1 MNFTKQLG
9 LWLVLALCA
18 MTVFAGGQQA
28 EASAAAKEPI
38 TLNLWH
44 IHTQVTRKTPI
55 ENAARR
61 FEAANPGVTVV
72 VSVYE
77 NDPYKT
83 KIKTVSGSEFP
94 DVFHSWGGGWLK
106 SFVDAG
112 LVADITADS
121 KAWQDKVNPAALAFN
136 KFDGK
141 LYGSPYLNSSTILY
155 YNKAIFDKFGLK
167 PPATYSELLSVCK
180 TLKDNGV
187 IPFALGNKSKW
198 PGAQHFVLLSMRLG
212 GPDIFQQAIDKKV
225 KFTDP
230 AFIKAG
236 EMLQDL
242 VAKGYFPAGV
252 NGINYDT
259 GGSRMM
265 FYTEQCAMILQTSG
279 FMPACK
285 SENPEFYANKL
296 GVALYPAIEGGK
308 GKATDLLSGE
318 NAFSVSASSKNK
330 AMAAKLVGFLS
341 SDAQFQKELVAGGSL
356 GAMIGIETDEP
367 LLKAAMDQIKNA
379 SYLQNFIDQTLSPE
393 MANVHKDT
401 VQALFGGTMK
411 PQQAAEEMQ
420 KNFDAA
426 K

>member
-1 MNFTKQLG
+1 MIFSKRLGISLVIALAAVNAFAAGSGETKATQ
-9 LWLVLALCA
+9 
-18 MTVFAGGQQA
+18 
-28 EASAAAKEPI
+28 EPI

-44 IHTQVTRKTPI
+44 IHTQETRKVPI

-61 FEAANPGVTVV
+61 FEAANPGVKVV

-83 KIKTVSGSEFP
+83 KLKTVSGEEFP

-112 LVADITADS
+112 LVADISSES
-121 KAWQDKVNPAALAFN
+121 KAWQDKVNKAALDFN

-141 LYGSPYLNSSTILY
+141 IYGSPYLNSSTILY
-155 YNKAIFDKFGLK
+155 YNKAIFEKFNLK
-167 PPATYSELLSVCK
+167 PPATYSELLAVCK

-230 AFIKAG
+230 VFVKAG
-236 EMLQDL
+236 AMLTDL

-265 FYTEQCAMILQTSG
+265 FYTEQCAMIVQTSG

-285 SENPEFYANKL
+285 SENPEFYAKKL

-318 NAFSVSASSKNK
+318 NAFSVSASSKHK

-356 GAMIGIETDEP
+356 GAMIGIETEEP
-367 LLKAAMDQIKNA
+367 QLKAAMDQIKNA
-379 SYLQNFIDQTLSPE
+379 TYLQNFIDQTLSPE

-401 VQALFGGTMK
+401 VQALFGGTMT

>member
-1 MNFTKQLG
+1 MIFSKQLG
-9 LWLVLALCA
+9 ISLVIALAA
-18 MTVFAGGQQA
+18 VNAFAAGSGETKATQ
-28 EASAAAKEPI
+28 EPI

-44 IHTQVTRKTPI
+44 IHTQETRKVPI

-61 FEAANPGVTVV
+61 FEAANPGVKVV

-83 KIKTVSGSEFP
+83 KLKTVSGEEFP

-112 LVADITADS
+112 LVADISSES
-121 KAWQDKVNPAALAFN
+121 KAWQDKVNKAALDFN

-141 LYGSPYLNSSTILY
+141 IYGSPYLNSSTILY
-155 YNKAIFDKFGLK
+155 YNKAIFEKFNLK
-167 PPATYSELLSVCK
+167 PPATYSELLAVCK

-230 AFIKAG
+230 VFVKAG
-236 EMLQDL
+236 AMLTDL

-265 FYTEQCAMILQTSG
+265 FYTEQCAMIVQTSG

-285 SENPEFYANKL
+285 SENPEFYAKKL

-318 NAFSVSASSKNK
+318 NAFSVSASSKHK

-367 LLKAAMDQIKNA
+367 QLKAAMDQIKNA
-379 SYLQNFIDQTLSPE
+379 TYLQNFIDQTLSPE

-401 VQALFGGTMK
+401 VQALFGGTMT